1 MLEYKECSFYK
12 EEDAISEAV
21 LIVEDDIDIG
31 EFLVQAI
38 MEETSHKAMLVTD
51 GFMALNAIAKIKPTL
66 FILDYQMPRMNGIQ
80 LYDRLHEMQ
89 EFQDVPIIMISA
101 YLPQQ
106 EVAKRKIIGIRK
118 PLDLNMFLD
127 MVEKLLA

>member
-1 MLEYKECSFYK
+1 MLEYKECAFFM

-21 LIVEDDIDIG
+21 LIVEDDLDIG

-80 LYDRLHEMQ
+80 LYDRLQEMQ
-89 EFQDVPIIMISA
+89 EFQDVPVIMISA